1 MLFGKTLKWIFD
13 RVAAAIALISLSP
26 LILGVALLVKFKI
39 GSPVFFTQARPGKD
53 GRLFSFYKFRTMTD
67 AKDKNGELL
76 PDEERLLPFGEWLR
90 SSSLDELPQ
99 LLNVVKGD
107 MSFIGPRPLM
117 VRYLKRYNARQARR
131 HEVLPGITGLAQVN
145 GRNNISWENKFEFDV
160 SYIDNWSLW
169 LDFKIFLLTIKKVV
183 KKDGISL
190 EGFATTQEFMGN
202 FQPED
207 T

>member
-13 RVAAAIALISLSP
+13 RVASAIALIVLSP
-26 LILGVALLVKFKI
+26 LILIVALSIKFKI
-39 GSPVFFTQARPGKD
+39 GSPVFFTKARPGKN
-53 GRLFSFYKFRTMTD
+53 GRLFTFYKFRTMTD
-67 AKDKNGELL
+67 ARDNNGELL

-90 SSSLDELPQ
+90 ESSLDELPQ
-99 LLNVVKGD
+99 LLNVFKGD

-117 VRYLKRYNARQARR
+117 VRYLDRYNARQARR

-145 GRNNISWENKFEFDV
+145 GRNNIAWEDKFEFDV

-169 LDFKIFLLTIKKVV
+169 LDFKILFLTVLKVV

-190 EGFATTQEFMGN
+190 EGFATTEEFMGTIEN
-202 FQPED
+202 
-207 T
+207 